1 MPDPPPNRESFPGGL
16 FPPLLEAAVRLAAR
30 GHYNQFRKSVE
41 DPAGDNPSGSF
52 LPDRVPYITHLTGT
66 MCILARL
73 GVRDEILAAAVLHD
87 YLEDVPDPDGRE
99 NLRLVLGDEVL
110 SLVLE
115 VTEDKRRNLDE
126 TDTWY
131 RIEKGEPAVTMG
143 AWFNA
148 ATVLG
153 LTLDIPEIHIA
164 ETDRQGWIPAR
175 IHLAD
180 YPELEKLAWHVQ
192 GTDDLSPREAMDIY
206 ERNQRHLDEEAMTPG
221 EAQLLDALRVAFG
234 LPGDTK

>member
-1 MPDPPPNRESFPGGL
+1 MPAKNPKITRDIAHRLSVLGERIRTQRKKLKLNATVAA
-16 FPPLLEAAVRLAAR
+16 EAA
-30 GHYNQFRKSVE
+30 GMS
-41 DPAGDNPSGSF
+41 
-52 LPDRVPYITHLTGT
+52 RV
-66 MCILARL
+66 
-73 GVRDEILAAAVLHD
+73 
-87 YLEDVPDPDGRE
+87 
-99 NLRLVLGDEVL
+99 
-110 SLVLE
+110 
-115 VTEDKRRNLDE
+115 
-126 TDTWY
+126 TWY

-206 ERNQRHLDEEAMTPG
+206 ERNQRHLDEDAMTPG

>member
-1 MPDPPPNRESFPGGL
+1 MPAKNPKITRDIAHRLSILGERIRTQRKTLKLNATL
-16 FPPLLEAAVRLAAR
+16 AAEAA
-30 GHYNQFRKSVE
+30 GMS
-41 DPAGDNPSGSF
+41 
-52 LPDRVPYITHLTGT
+52 RV
-66 MCILARL
+66 
-73 GVRDEILAAAVLHD
+73 
-87 YLEDVPDPDGRE
+87 
-99 NLRLVLGDEVL
+99 
-110 SLVLE
+110 
-115 VTEDKRRNLDE
+115 
-126 TDTWY
+126 TWY